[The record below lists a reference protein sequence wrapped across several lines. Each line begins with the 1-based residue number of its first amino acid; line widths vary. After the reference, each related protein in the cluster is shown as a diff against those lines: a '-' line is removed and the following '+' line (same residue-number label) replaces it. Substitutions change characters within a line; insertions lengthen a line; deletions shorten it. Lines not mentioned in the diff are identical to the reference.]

1 LLNPAYRAARL
12 GRNRRHWDRTPVTIY
27 SPTSQNVGRQS
38 LSGTVRPTD
47 VRKVLTGMRETSQS
61 TVSADWLRA
70 LERTAQAVRT
80 QDRTFGQIL
89 DELAATH
96 SDRPALIGENAT
108 LSFRSLAA
116 RANRYARWALAQ
128 GVNKG
133 DCVAL
138 LMPNCPD
145 YFAIWSGISRVGG
158 VVALV
163 NTNLSGQALAHCLD
177 IVRPHHVIVAVALM
191 DAYRSAAPFLR
202 APAKLWVDRSATGDG
217 APLGEAID
225 ALDEAP
231 LTQAEQRPVRLS
243 DRALYIYTSGT
254 TGLPKAANVSHR
266 RVVEWSAWFS
276 GLMDTQPD
284 DRMYNCLPLYHSV
297 GGIVAIGSVLVTGGS
312 VVIREKFSA
321 SRFWNDVAET
331 KSTLFQ
337 YIGEL
342 CRYLLNAP
350 PNACETAH
358 RLRICC
364 GNGLRADIWDTFK
377 TRFKI
382 PRILEFYAA
391 TEGSFSLYN
400 VEGKPGAIGRLPGFM
415 THRSPVA
422 IVKHDVE
429 TGTAARNESGL
440 CIPCGVDEAGEAI
453 GRLPQS
459 DKPEASRFEGY
470 TNESESERK
479 VLRDVIAVGDSWFRT
494 GDLMKRDKAGYF
506 YFVDR
511 IGDTFRWKGENV
523 STLEV
528 ANVIAGSPGVVEA
541 TIYGVAVPGF
551 DGRAGMA
558 GLVVSGEFDPATLHA
573 FVAKNLAPYARPLFI
588 RIMDKVA
595 TTETFKQKKQQL
607 IADGFDPSVITD
619 TLYADD
625 AKHGAYVPLTA
636 DYYARL
642 IKPSAR

>member
-1 LLNPAYRAARL
+1 MRPADI
-12 GRNRRHWDRTPVTIY
+12 G
-27 SPTSQNVGRQS
+27 
-38 LSGTVRPTD
+38 
-47 VRKVLTGMRETSQS
+47 KVLTGMRETSQS
-61 TVSADWLRA
+61 TASADWLRA
-70 LERTAQAVRT
+70 LERTAQAVRA

-89 DELAATH
+89 DDLSATYG
-96 SDRPALIGENAT
+96 DRSALIGENAT
-108 LSFRSLAA
+108 LSFRDLAA

-128 GVNKG
+128 GVSKG
-133 DCVAL
+133 DCIAL

-145 YFAIWSGISRVGG
+145 YVAIWSGISRVGG
-158 VVALV
+158 IVALV

-177 IVRPHHVIVAVALM
+177 IVRPGHVIVASAFM
-191 DAYRSAAPFLR
+191 DAYRSAIPFLR
-202 APAKLWVDRSATGDG
+202 APAKLWVEGSVTGDG
-217 APLGEAID
+217 TALGEAID
-225 ALDEAP
+225 VLDGAP
-231 LTQAEQRPVRLS
+231 LTQAERRPVHLS

-312 VVIREKFSA
+312 VIIREKFSA
-321 SRFWNDVAET
+321 SRFWDDVAET
-331 KSTLFQ
+331 ECTLFQ

-350 PNACETAH
+350 PNASETAH

-364 GNGLRADIWDTFK
+364 GNGLRGDIWDAFQ

-422 IVKHDVE
+422 IVRYDVE
-429 TGTAARNESGL
+429 TGTAARNDAGF
-440 CIPCGVDEAGEAI
+440 CIPCDVDEAGEAI

-459 DKPEASRFEGY
+459 DKPDASRFEGY
-470 TNESESERK
+470 TSSADGERK
-479 VLRDVIAVGDSWFRT
+479 VLRDVFAAGDSWFRT

-528 ANVIAGSPGVVEA
+528 ANVIAGASGVIEA
-541 TIYGVAVPGF
+541 TVYGVAVPGF
-551 DGRAGMA
+551 DGRTGMA
-558 GLVVSGEFDPATLHA
+558 GLVINGEFDIATLHA
-573 FVAKNLAPYARPLFI
+573 FVEKNLPPYARPLFI

-607 IADGFDPSVITD
+607 IKDGFDPSVITD
-619 TLYADD
+619 RLYADD
-625 AKHGAYVPLTA
+625 ARQGAYVALTA
-636 DYYARL
+636 AYHARL
-642 IKPSAR
+642 VKSSAR